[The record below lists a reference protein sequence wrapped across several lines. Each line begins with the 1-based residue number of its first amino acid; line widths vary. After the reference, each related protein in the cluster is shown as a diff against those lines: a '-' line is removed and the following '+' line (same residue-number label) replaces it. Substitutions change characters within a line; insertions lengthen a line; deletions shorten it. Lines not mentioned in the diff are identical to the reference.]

1 MKKTIF
7 AAFILV
13 AATAFF
19 FAPSQPGAEAQS
31 GGLKVGQK
39 APDIEMAGLDGKPI
53 KLSSLKGKMV
63 LIDFWA
69 SWCGPCRVENPS
81 VVMAYNTYKDK
92 TFRNGKGFTVFG
104 VSLDT
109 NKSRWEKGIADDQ
122 LNWPYHVSD
131 LQGWKNAA
139 AQQYGVH
146 GIPMSYLID
155 GDGVIVAVSPRG
167 EALSA
172 KLKELLK

>member
-1 MKKTIF
+1 MKKTIIT
-7 AAFILV
+7 AFIMV
-13 AATAFF
+13 AATAWF
-19 FAPSQPGAEAQS
+19 FAPSQPNAEAQS
-31 GGLKVGQK
+31 ANLKVGQK
-39 APDIEMAGLDGKPI
+39 APDIEMAGIDGKPV

-69 SWCGPCRVENPS
+69 SWCGPCRRENPS
-81 VVMAYNTYKDK
+81 VVSAYNTYKDK

-109 NKSRWEKGIADDQ
+109 SKERWEKGIADDQ
-122 LNWPYHVSD
+122 LSWPYHVSD
-131 LQGWKNAA
+131 LLGWKNAA
-139 AQQYGVH
+139 AQQYGVY

-155 GDGVIVAVSPRG
+155 GDGIIVAVSPRG
-167 EALSA
+167 EALPA

>member
-1 MKKTIF
+1 MKKIILT
-7 AAFILV
+7 AFILV
-13 AATAFF
+13 GATALFF
-19 FAPSQPGAEAQS
+19 TQPSTEAEAQA
-31 GGLKVGQK
+31 GGFKVGQK
-39 APDIEMAGLDGKPI
+39 APDIEMAGIDGKPV

-69 SWCGPCRVENPS
+69 SWCGPCRRENPS
-81 VVMAYNTYKDK
+81 VVNAYNEYKDK
-92 TFRNGKGFTVFG
+92 SFRNGKGFTVFG

-109 NKSRWEKGIADDQ
+109 NKERWEKGIADDK
-122 LNWPYHVSD
+122 LVWPYHVSD
-131 LQGWKNAA
+131 LLGWKNAA
-139 AQQYGVH
+139 AQQYGVY

-167 EALSA
+167 EALHM

>member
-1 MKKTIF
+1 MKKTILT
-7 AAFILV
+7 AFILV

-19 FAPSQPGAEAQS
+19 FTQQQPAADAQS
-31 GGLKVGQK
+31 GSLKVGQK
-39 APDIEMAGLDGKPI
+39 APDIEMAGIDGKPI

-69 SWCGPCRVENPS
+69 SWCGPCRRENPS
-81 VVMAYNTYKDK
+81 VVSAYNEYKDK

-109 NKSRWEKGIADDQ
+109 SKERWEKGIADDK
-122 LNWPYHVSD
+122 LSWTYHVSD

-139 AQQYGVH
+139 AQQYGVY

-167 EALSA
+167 EALPS